1 MEVLI
6 MKNVINKVNVN
17 KVRKFNIKLCVLL
30 STVAMVLCNA
40 MTAFADNENGAPSG
54 VGGSGT
60 MSATADVAF
69 WIVRIIIILVGGA
82 PGLIKIVQGQSDE
95 NPRDRNAGIAALAV
109 SGAAFAGT
117 FLVRGLI

>member
-1 MEVLI
+1 

-17 KVRKFNIKLCVLL
+17 KVRKFNIKLGVLL
-30 STVAMVLCNA
+30 STLAMVLCNA
-40 MTAFADNENGAPSG
+40 ITAFADGENAAPNG

-60 MSATADVAF
+60 MTATADVAF
-69 WIVRIIIILVGGA
+69 WIVRILIILVGGA
-82 PGLIKIVQGQSDE
+82 PSLIKIVQGQSDE

-109 SGAAFAGT
+109 TGAAFGAT